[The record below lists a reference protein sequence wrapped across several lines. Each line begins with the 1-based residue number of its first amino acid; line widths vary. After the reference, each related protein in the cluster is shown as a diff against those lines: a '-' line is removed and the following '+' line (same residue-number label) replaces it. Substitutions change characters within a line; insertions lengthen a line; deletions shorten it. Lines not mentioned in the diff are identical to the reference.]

1 MRTKIWENLPYV
13 ENRAYH
19 MAELTKFN
27 DAMIEAGFI
36 DYKNQNVTAIQN
48 ITTSPWASAYNASY
62 RDVATLYYKMPV
74 GDGSIKFE
82 DVVGENYKNIV
93 LESYDST
100 EVYIRLNF
108 QMVANQST
116 GSQAGSDHL
125 MPICRWNVSLTDSFL
140 DSNDV
145 ISKAYNTSNFGSS
158 RSLNYKYS
166 IIHLDANSAF
176 ISYLDVKNNNTAAF
190 SRFTSHPLAFT
201 IAIYRKDNQINVF
214 YPRGDH
220 INTNTLTNQNSVY
233 LPTILHISKY
243 GYNTITDSREMFQ
256 GGNDD
261 FIPIQEDG
269 KFYTLHTYINQRY
282 NLEINPT
289 ILRMGTTFAPTYSIG
304 FTDVLINYKGE
315 VIKGNYFIHGNI
327 TPHFRWCINAANTNT
342 DHSRS
347 SYLFLMNQHPCT
359 TESVEE

>member
-1 MRTKIWENLPYV
+1 MTTKIWENSPYV

-27 DAMIEAGFI
+27 EVMLEAGFI

-48 ITTSPWASAYNASY
+48 MPTSTWTNVADVHY
-62 RDVATLYYKMPV
+62 RGLATLYYKMPV

-108 QMVANQST
+108 QMVTNLSGWADSN
-116 GSQAGSDHL
+116 HI

-140 DSNDV
+140 NANDV
-145 ISKAYNTSNFGSS
+145 ISKDRYASNIGPTKT
-158 RSLNYKYS
+158 LNYKYS
-166 IIHLDANSAF
+166 IVHLDANSAF
-176 ISYLDVKNNNTAAF
+176 ISYLDVRNSSSTSLVN
-190 SRFTSHPLAFT
+190 RFTTHPLAFT

-220 INTNTLTNQNSVY
+220 INTKTLTSQNSVY
-233 LPTILHISKY
+233 LPTILHINKY

-304 FTDVLINYKGE
+304 FMDVLIKYKGE

-327 TPHFRWCINAANTNT
+327 SPHFRWCINAADTNT